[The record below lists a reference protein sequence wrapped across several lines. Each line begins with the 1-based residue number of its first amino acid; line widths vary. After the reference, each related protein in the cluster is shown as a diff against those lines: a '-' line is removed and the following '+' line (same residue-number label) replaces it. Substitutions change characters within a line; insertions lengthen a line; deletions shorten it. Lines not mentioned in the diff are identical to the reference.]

1 MSLSFNDIYKKTIQI
16 LLELFQIKSDSVR
29 LETKV
34 SSLINSI
41 QMIKFVVE
49 IEKSFNV
56 FVEEDFYERKE
67 DIDIAYLVEYINQ
80 KIDT

>member
-1 MSLSFNDIYKKTIQI
+1 MSLSFNDIYQRIIQI
-16 LLELFQIKSDSVR
+16 LLELFQIKSDSVK

-41 QMIKFVVE
+41 QMIKFAVE
-49 IEKSFNV
+49 IEKSFNI
-56 FVEEDFYERKE
+56 FIEEDFYEREE
-67 DIDIAYLVEYINQ
+67 DIDIAYLVKYINQ